1 MSILEPLYES
11 ESDFESEK
19 ELPELKSNNIV
30 KIQQNN
36 YACPSDWEG
45 TLEDG
50 TNFYSRWRWGTFY
63 FFTYNKKHDDINIYH
78 DQPRILLHSGDE
90 ELEDAL
96 ASGDRDVLTQEAMLK
111 LCGLTIDEK
120 CVIIKGWWEE
130 D

>member
-1 MSILEPLYES
+1 MVQTSI
-11 ESDFESEK
+11 
-19 ELPELKSNNIV
+19 
-30 KIQQNN
+30 Q
-36 YACPSDWEG
+36 G
-45 TLEDG
+45 GDG
-50 TNFYSRWRWGTFY
+50 VHFISLHII
-63 FFTYNKKHDDINIYH
+63 KKHDDINIYH